1 MKLYHFNIFNNY
13 IGIYIAG
20 VLLVNLLIA
29 IISSVYEHMNTVVD
43 FSHRDV
49 LIQYY
54 NTYKWDEILLSYFF
68 SSLFNILLIVLL

>member
-1 MKLYHFNIFNNY
+1 
-13 IGIYIAG
+13 
-20 VLLVNLLIA
+20 
-29 IISSVYEHMNTVVD
+29 MNTVVD